1 MIHRRPLLATAAAAF
16 ALASA
21 TPAHAADDMVVVLDW
36 LMNPNHAALFAA
48 DHTGAFARA
57 GLAVKL
63 VAPSDPDSP
72 VRLVAAG
79 QADFAVSYG
88 TQINLIDSAGLPL
101 LRIASLI
108 DSPLNTVTA
117 LGGGSI
123 HTLADLKGK
132 KIGVSVGGVEDAVL
146 YVMLESVGLTPNDV
160 TPVKVNYGMVPALLS
175 GSLDAAIGAYRNAE
189 VLQIR
194 QMGRTP
200 LVFLPE
206 EHGVPLYDELI
217 LVARRDRVSDP
228 RLKRFVTA
236 LHEGTTALLGA
247 PDAIWR
253 AFAQAHPEL
262 ATPLNQAS
270 WKATMP
276 VIAPDPGKLDRARYL
291 AFQAFAVAHKIARK
305 SMPLEEFAVEFKS

>member
-1 MIHRRPLLATAAAAF
+1 MIRRRTLLAGAF
-16 ALASA
+16 ALA
-21 TPAHAADDMVVVLDW
+21 PARPACAAEEMVVILDW
-36 LMNPNHAALFAA
+36 LLNPNHAALFAA
-48 DHTGAFARA
+48 EQSGAFSRA

-79 QADFAVSYG
+79 QADLAVSYG

-101 LRIASLI
+101 LRVASLI
-108 DSPLNTVTA
+108 DTPLNTVAA
-117 LGGGSI
+117 LSGGGI
-123 HTLADLKGK
+123 QTLADLKGK
-132 KIGVSVGGVEDAVL
+132 KIGVSVAGVEDAVL
-146 YVMLESVGLTPNDV
+146 YVMLNSVGLTPNDV
-160 TPVKVNYGMVPALLS
+160 TAVKVNYGMVPALLS
-175 GSLDAAIGAYRNAE
+175 GRLDAAIGAYRNAE

-194 QMGRTP
+194 ALGRTP

-217 LVARRDRVSDP
+217 LVTRRDRVADP
-228 RLKRFVTA
+228 RIKRFLTA
-236 LHEGTTALLGA
+236 LHEGTTALLRA
-247 PDAIWR
+247 PDATWQ

-276 VIAPDPGKLDRARYL
+276 AIAPNPGKLDRDRYL
-291 AFQAFAVAHKIARK
+291 AFQAFAVAHKIAQK
-305 SMPLEEFAVEFKS
+305 SLPLEDFAVEIAS

>member
-1 MIHRRPLLATAAAAF
+1 MIHRRPLLAAAAGF

-21 TPAHAADDMVVVLDW
+21 RPAHAAENMVVILDW

-48 DHTGAFARA
+48 DHTGAFSRA
-57 GLAVKL
+57 GLSVKL

-72 VRLVAAG
+72 VRLAAAG
-79 QADFAVSYG
+79 QADLAVSYG

-101 LRIASLI
+101 LRVASLI
-108 DSPLNTVTA
+108 DTPLNTVTA

-123 HTLADLKGK
+123 RTLADLKGK

-146 YVMLESVGLTPNDV
+146 YVMLDSVGLAPTDV

-175 GSLDAAIGAYRNAE
+175 GGLDAAIGAYRNAE

-194 QMGRTP
+194 AMGRTP

-217 LVARRDRVSDP
+217 LVTKRDRASDP
-228 RLKRFVTA
+228 RIKRFVAA
-236 LHEGTTALLGA
+236 LHEGTTALLRA
-247 PDAIWR
+247 PDAMWQ
-253 AFAQAHPEL
+253 AFAQTHPEL

-276 VIAPDPGKLDRARYL
+276 AIAPEPGKLDSQRYL
-291 AFQAFAVAHKIARK
+291 KFQAFAVAHGIARK
-305 SMPLEEFAVEFKS
+305 SMPIGDFAVDMQS

>member
-1 MIHRRPLLATAAAAF
+1 MIHRRPLLTGAAAA
-16 ALASA
+16 LAVA
-21 TPAHAADDMVVVLDW
+21 AAPHARAAEDMVVVLDW

-57 GLAVKL
+57 GLSVKI
-63 VAPSDPDSP
+63 VSPSDPDSP
-72 VRLVAAG
+72 TRLVAAG
-79 QADFAVSYG
+79 QADLAVSYG

-101 LRIASLI
+101 LRVATLI
-108 DSPLNTVTA
+108 NAPLNTVTA
-117 LGGGSI
+117 LAGGSI

-146 YVMLESVGLTPNDV
+146 YVMLESVGIAPDDV

-194 QMGRTP
+194 QMSRTP

-206 EHGVPLYDELI
+206 EHGVPAYDEWI
-217 LVARRDRVSDP
+217 LPPRRERGGDP
-228 RLKRFVTA
+228 RIKRFVAA
-236 LHEGTTALLGA
+236 LHEGTTALLRA
-247 PDAIWR
+247 PDDMWQ

-262 ATPLNQAS
+262 ATPLNQAG

-276 VIAPDPGKLDRARYL
+276 VVAADPGKLDEKKYL
-291 AFQAFAVAHKIARK
+291 DFQAFAVAHKIAQK
-305 SMPLEEFAVEFKS
+305 SMPLGEFAVAM